1 MTELKLYTQA
11 NRNKTSS
18 TFQRTTKS
26 LKAYKMLCYCK
37 IDLSKI
43 AFTANTAQKLNN
55 KNWLHLRHPSYIL
68 FRIHMQAPL

>member
-55 KNWLHLRHPSYIL
+55 KN
-68 FRIHMQAPL
+68 